1 MKLMKNKKTL
11 LLFIGDLIILYFSIW
26 LTLLIRNWSIPSS
39 SNLIQHLEPFSILF
53 IFWVLIIY
61 IAGMYDRI
69 NLVMSNKIS
78 SVLFNTQVINMVLAV
93 IFFYFIPIFSITPK
107 TFLFIYLVISLL
119 LLVFWRLWIH
129 PRISKVARQ
138 KAFLIARGD
147 EMKELLEEI
156 NSGNHGYY
164 FADYLNLDKSE
175 NIDIQNDII
184 QKIYEN
190 DFKTVIID
198 TQDDSINPF
207 LSSLYNLMF
216 ARVNF
221 IDMHEVYEYVF
232 GRIPLSLVKHGWFLK
247 NVTTESYE
255 IYDGVKRFFD
265 VIVGS
270 ILFIL
275 SMPFYPFIIAMVKIG
290 GGRKIFFVQ
299 NRIGQDNKK
308 ISIYKFRTMTED
320 ENLAERKI
328 TKIGNLLRMFR
339 LDEIPQLINV
349 IKGDLSLIGPRP
361 ETAELVNLYKENISY
376 YNVRHLIKP
385 GLSGWAQIYQD
396 NHPHHQ
402 ADIDNTKVKLSYD
415 LFYIKNRSFFLD
427 FKIGLRTLQIIILRK
442 GK

>member
-1 MKLMKNKKTL
+1 
-11 LLFIGDLIILYFSIW
+11 
-26 LTLLIRNWSIPSS
+26 
-39 SNLIQHLEPFSILF
+39 
-53 IFWVLIIY
+53 
-61 IAGMYDRI
+61 
-69 NLVMSNKIS
+69 
-78 SVLFNTQVINMVLAV
+78 
-93 IFFYFIPIFSITPK
+93 
-107 TFLFIYLVISLL
+107 
-119 LLVFWRLWIH
+119 
-129 PRISKVARQ
+129 
-138 KAFLIARGD
+138 
-147 EMKELLEEI
+147 
-156 NSGNHGYY
+156 
-164 FADYLNLDKSE
+164 
-175 NIDIQNDII
+175 
-184 QKIYEN
+184 
-190 DFKTVIID
+190 
-198 TQDDSINPF
+198 
-207 LSSLYNLMF
+207 
-216 ARVNF
+216 
-221 IDMHEVYEYVF
+221 
-232 GRIPLSLVKHGWFLK
+232 
-247 NVTTESYE
+247 
-255 IYDGVKRFFD
+255 
-265 VIVGS
+265 
-270 ILFIL
+270 
-275 SMPFYPFIIAMVKIG
+275 MVKIG

>member
-1 MKLMKNKKTL
+1 MKNKKPL
-11 LLFIGDLIILYFSIW
+11 ILFIGDLIIFYFSIW
-26 LTLLIRNWSIPSS
+26 LTLLLRNWAMPDLGSLL
-39 SNLIQHLEPFSILF
+39 NHLEPFSILF
-53 IFWVLIIY
+53 IFWILIIY

-69 NLVMSNKIS
+69 NLVMSKKLS
-78 SVLFNTQVINMVLAV
+78 SILFNTQVINIVLAI
-93 IFFYFIPIFSITPK
+93 IFFYFIPVFTITPK
-107 TFLFIYLVISLL
+107 TFLFIYLVISLIL
-119 LLVFWRLWIH
+119 LIIWRLWIYPH
-129 PRISKVARQ
+129 ITKTARQ
-138 KAFLIARGD
+138 KVFLIARGD
-147 EMKELLEEI
+147 EMMELIDEI
-156 NSGNHGYY
+156 NNGNHGYY
-164 FADYLNLDKSE
+164 FSDYLNLDKVE
-175 NIDIQNDII
+175 NVDIQNDVI

-198 TQDDSINPF
+198 TQDDSIIPF

-216 ARVNF
+216 AKVNF

-265 VIVGS
+265 IVIGL

-275 SMPFYPFIIAMVKIG
+275 SIPFYPIIIALVKIG
-290 GGRKIFFVQ
+290 GGRKIFFIQ

-320 ENLAERKI
+320 ENIADRKI
-328 TKIGNLLRMFR
+328 TKMGNFLRVFR
-339 LDEIPQLINV
+339 LDEIPQLVNV
-349 IKGDLSLIGPRP
+349 IKGDLSLVGPRP
-361 ETAELVNLYKENISY
+361 ETPELVNLYKENISY

-385 GLSGWAQIYQD
+385 GLSGWAQIYQT

-402 ADIDNTKVKLSYD
+402 ADIDNTKIKLSYD